1 MRLSE
6 ARIKKWLGENTASLR
21 GKCVAVS
28 GSTGGL
34 GGALC
39 AYLGE
44 LGASLILLDRNSDR
58 SRRHR
63 QALLERFGE
72 GLSVTCVPL
81 DLENLSSVEAAAERL
96 IALDVDVLF
105 HNAGAYSIPRHK
117 CESGY
122 DNVFQINFASPYYLI
137 RRLMPH
143 LREKGGRV
151 VAVGSIAHRYSKT
164 DPRDVDF
171 SQRKAAS
178 RVYGN
183 AKRYLMI
190 SLYSLFEGEERAH
203 LAVVHPGITFTN
215 ITAHYPKVIFALIK
229 HPMRWIFMDTR
240 WAALSLVRGLFEDT
254 ATMEWIGPSFFDVWG
269 IPKKKILRSVSVEEY
284 AEIVQN
290 AETVYEVCA
299 SAAKTE

>member
-96 IALDVDVLF
+96 ITLDVDVLF

-215 ITAHYPKVIFALIK
+215 ITAHYPKVLFALIK

-284 AEIVQN
+284 AEIVQK

>member
-1 MRLSE
+1 MRLSKT
-6 ARIKKWLGENTASLR
+6 RIGKWFGENTASLR

-72 GLSVTCVPL
+72 GLSVTCVPM
-81 DLENLSSVEAAAERL
+81 DLEDLSSVEAAAERL

-151 VAVGSIAHRYSKT
+151 VAVGSIAHRYSRT

-171 SQRKAAS
+171 SQRRAAS

-183 AKRYLMI
+183 AKRYLMV
-190 SLYSLFEGEERAH
+190 SLYALFEGEERAH

-240 WAALSLVRGLFEDT
+240 WAALSLLRGLFEDT
-254 ATMEWIGPSFFDVWG
+254 ATMEWIGPRLFDVWG
-269 IPKKKILRSVSVEEY
+269 LPKKRRLRGITAEEFATVAKN
-284 AEIVQN
+284 AEI
-290 AETVYEVCA
+290 AYLVCA

>member
-81 DLENLSSVEAAAERL
+81 DLENLSSVEAAAEQL
-96 IALDVDVLF
+96 ITLDVDVLF

-183 AKRYLMI
+183 AKRYLMV
-190 SLYSLFEGEERAH
+190 SLYALFEGEERAH

-215 ITAHYPKVIFALIK
+215 ITAHYPKVLFALIK

-290 AETVYEVCA
+290 VETVYEVCA

>member
-44 LGASLILLDRNSDR
+44 LGVSLILLDRNSDR

-96 IALDVDVLF
+96 ITLDVDVLF

-183 AKRYLMI
+183 AKRYLMV
-190 SLYSLFEGEERAH
+190 SLYALFEGEERAH

-254 ATMEWIGPSFFDVWG
+254 ATMEWIGPRFFDVWG

>member
-6 ARIKKWLGENTASLR
+6 ASIRKWLVENAASLQ
-21 GKCVAVS
+21 GKRVAVS

-44 LGASLILLDRNSDR
+44 LGASLILLDRNAER
-58 SRRHR
+58 SARHR
-63 QALLERFGE
+63 DSLLERFGE
-72 GLSVTCVPL
+72 SISVTCVTV
-81 DLENLSSVEAAAERL
+81 DLENLATVEAAAERL

-143 LREKGGRV
+143 LRAKGGRV
-151 VAVGSIAHRYSKT
+151 VAVGSIAHRYSRT
-164 DPRDVDF
+164 DATDVDF
-171 SQRKAAS
+171 SRRKAAS

-183 AKRYLMI
+183 AKRYLMG
-190 SLYSLFEGEERAH
+190 SLYALFAGEERAH

-229 HPMRWIFMDTR
+229 HPMKWIFMDTR

-254 ATMEWIGPSFFDVWG
+254 AAMEWIGPRLFDIWG
-269 IPKKKILRSVSVEEY
+269 RPRKKKLRSVGGEEFSAIAQRAEEVFRVCSSLVE
-284 AEIVQN
+284 
-290 AETVYEVCA
+290 
-299 SAAKTE
+299 K